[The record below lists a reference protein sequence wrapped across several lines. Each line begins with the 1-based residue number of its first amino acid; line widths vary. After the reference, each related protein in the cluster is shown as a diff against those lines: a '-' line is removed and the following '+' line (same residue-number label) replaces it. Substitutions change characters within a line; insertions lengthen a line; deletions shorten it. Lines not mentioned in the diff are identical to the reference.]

1 MRQNHNIFYT
11 VLAVVCLCSFYGCN
25 PYASQFACPKTENGR
40 CVSVS
45 DAYAESLRPAPFESE
60 EDVRNKKK
68 DRQQVPND
76 LSWQR
81 EMQKKIGN
89 LLREPNAPLIAQPNV
104 MRVLMLPYRGDQ
116 NELYML
122 RFVYMFVDEPRWIM
136 GDYLI
141 NNQKT
146 DGVR

>member
-1 MRQNHNIFYT
+1 MRQNHIIFNT
-11 VLAVVCLCSFYGCN
+11 VIAVVCLCSFCGCN

-60 EDVRNKKK
+60 EDFRNKRK
-68 DRQQVPND
+68 DRQQVPDD

-89 LLREPNAPLIAQPNV
+89 LLKEPNAPLIAQPNV
-104 MRVLMLPYRGDQ
+104 MRVLMLTGAIRTSGICSGSFICSWM
-116 NELYML
+116 N
-122 RFVYMFVDEPRWIM
+122 R
-136 GDYLI
+136 
-141 NNQKT
+141 
-146 DGVR
+146 DGSWVITLSIIRK